1 MNVLQKKLSLPLKII
16 KSNGA
21 VPRLEKEFIK
31 NGSHSWLGWVNERG
45 WQSGGQSMQGRTY
58 KNTSIIVK
66 QMSTLLPF
74 CITFTNYTSKVNR
87 GNISPLGDITGWEKL
102 SSSLRSFVNNTDIY
116 IGCMEFKL
124 KNTNL
129 NKNPRLFPNKMLSF
143 ILTPT
148 TSLGLFCSWFWLS
161 LQGCSQASHKEDRIR
176 QLTFSSC
183 HFKSITGLDLNLHE
197 KYPYE

>member
-1 MNVLQKKLSLPLKII
+1 MGKWKRVTEWRTVDAGPHILKH
-16 KSNGA
+16 
-21 VPRLEKEFIK
+21 LYYCET
-31 NGSHSWLGWVNERG
+31 NEH
-45 WQSGGQSMQGRTY
+45 
-58 KNTSIIVK
+58 TSAFLYHIY
-66 QMSTLLPF
+66 
-74 CITFTNYTSKVNR
+74 IT
-87 GNISPLGDITGWEKL
+87 NISPLGDITGWEKL